1 MNKFKVGDRVVRLQD
16 NNTSGTRVGDKGTV
30 TNVGENRILVRF
42 DRIGWERA
50 NFPENLEL
58 EEIWESPLAKAL
70 REDN

>member
-50 NFPENLEL
+50 NFPGKSGARRNMGV
-58 EEIWESPLAKAL
+58 SSS
-70 REDN
+70 